1 MISIFWFCHALERF
15 PDAER
20 DWISRLLEVFEVFE
34 RLKSFLVAFTQ
45 TEYLVILYNFVRMNG
60 LDVPVKSFYY
70 FREIIN
76 NIEKYK
82 TICIKKNAV

>member
-1 MISIFWFCHALERF
+1 MISIFGSNLCFRKYSW
-15 PDAER
+15 
-20 DWISRLLEVFEVFE
+20 VFE

-82 TICIKKNAV
+82 SICIKKKKCRVK